1 MHDCNHND
9 CGKNRFSPARV
20 KVWAYGAA
28 ITAVPGAAF
37 LHAVYH
43 MVAHAFGLPC
53 P

>member
-1 MHDCNHND
+1 MHDCD
-9 CGKNRFSPARV
+9 KNRTVIPARV

-28 ITAVPGAAF
+28 LTAVPGVAF